1 MQPIEPGPRKRHR
14 VRNGLLGIAALFVLL
29 IVVSEI
35 TGNDQK
41 SGDASTLHHA
51 VASASSDSSGTSA
64 SSPLTSGQAAFVSA
78 IRSALSA
85 HGDMNTG
92 TNPQLAK
99 LGNDVCNAREAGDSQ
114 ATLITATKGSWAK
127 FDMTAAR
134 FVKTAERDICP
145 SEYETPQTITYV
157 VTGSSADV
165 TYGPAGSN
173 LSGSVPM
180 SVTAPLGSPAFYSI
194 DAQLNGNGEVQCEIE
209 INGQVI
215 SSGTA
220 TGSYNIASCEIS
232 QDPITGQW
240 QSDDS

>member
-29 IVVSEI
+29 IVVSAI

-41 SGDASTLHHA
+41 SGDANTLHHA
-51 VASASSDSSGTSA
+51 VTSA
-64 SSPLTSGQAAFVSA
+64 SSGSASSSPLTGGQTTFVAAL
-78 IRSALSA
+78 RSALAA

-92 TNPQLAK
+92 TNTQLAK

-145 SEYETPQTITYV
+145 SEYEAPQTITYV
-157 VTGSSADV
+157 VTGSPADV

-180 SVTAPLGSPAFYSI
+180 SVTTPLGSPAYYSI
-194 DAQLNGNGEVQCEIE
+194 DAQLNGDGEVQCEIQV
-209 INGQVI
+209 NGQVI